1 LTLTGGVDMKLFDVF
16 GRKNAIEKLSLREL
30 QAEEIRLRN
39 RLERLK
45 RDINTI
51 ERKKKQLFQEGI
63 GADKLKKKMLAQEI
77 KSLDLEEKLKLKDF
91 TTAQR
96 QYTLVKNL
104 IIVKKYE
111 KELRKVGLWE
121 KLSNVEPEQLEKAL
135 IKISLDGK
143 EFDEMVEGLNRV
155 FEMEVAEFEETEDQ
169 TEREL
174 MEAWSQVE
182 SGEAEA
188 EEVAEKVFS
197 LDKKLEEDEV

>member
-1 LTLTGGVDMKLFDVF
+1 MGIRDMF
-16 GRKNAIEKLSLREL
+16 GRKNTIEKLSLREL
-30 QAEEIRLRN
+30 QGEEIRLKN

-45 RDINTI
+45 RDLNRI
-51 ERKKKQLFQEGI
+51 EKKKKQLFQEGI

-77 KSLDLEEKLKLKDF
+77 KSLDMEQKLKLKDF

-111 KELRKVGLWE
+111 KELRKVGLWQ
-121 KLSNVEPEQLEKAL
+121 KLSNVEPEQLEQAL
-135 IKISLDGK
+135 IKINLDGK

-155 FEMEVAEFEETEDQ
+155 FEMEIAEFEESEDE

-174 MEAWSQVE
+174 MKAWSQVE
-182 SGEAEA
+182 AGEADV
-188 EEVAEKVFS
+188 EEVAERVVS
-197 LDKKLEEDEV
+197 LDKELEEEEP

>member
-1 LTLTGGVDMKLFDVF
+1 MMGIRDMF
-16 GRKNAIEKLSLREL
+16 GRKNTIEKLSLREL
-30 QAEEIRLRN
+30 QGEEIRLKN

-45 RDINTI
+45 KDINTI
-51 ERKKKQLFQEGI
+51 EKKKKQLFQEGI

-77 KSLDLEEKLKLKDF
+77 KGLDMEQKLKLKDF

-121 KLSNVEPEQLEKAL
+121 KLSKVEPEQLEQAL
-135 IKISLDGK
+135 IKINLDGK

-174 MEAWSQVE
+174 LKAWSQVE
-182 SGEAEA
+182 SGEADVD
-188 EEVAEKVFS
+188 EVAEKIVS
-197 LDKKLEEDEV
+197 IDHDLEEEEL